1 MVVMKQSLRYGA
13 AAVVM
18 ALAIIGTTL
27 YVNTGVAPVNGQT
40 NFLVMLTDPPNV
52 PWGTTQLNVTYSGI
66 QLHVVYSDGTSNWV
80 AAQESGR
87 VNLISLVNVSQTI
100 ASLDLPTGSTMD
112 KLQFTISSAEAK
124 IGGEVYPVT
133 VLSDQLVVTLR
144 ATKLNGTQ
152 TGALID
158 LRPTLMEIHATNST
172 GGHVSYYVLVPSA
185 TAIVKSNV
193 QESQT
198 RIGARFRIE
207 ERDHRKLWDEYVR
220 ASRDV
225 TITSS
230 TLTVNGNETTLTVTL
245 KNNGDASVAVTGLT
259 LQGEFDVSYPAS
271 SSDQHDG
278 KGLPGFSGFNHGGMS
293 TMFRPSVIPFKVS
306 GTSLV
311 PLFGDFSP
319 FSKNG
324 YSRLELEPGQS
335 ATLTFQ
341 GVVRLYPDLRGR
353 APHVAVTP
361 IVGGS
366 YTLRVEGMGS
376 QSYQVTAS

>member
-1 MVVMKQSLRYGA
+1 M
-13 AAVVM
+13 AVAM
-18 ALAIIGTTL
+18 ALAIIGSTL
-27 YVNTGVAPVNGQT
+27 YVNTSVAPVKGQT

-80 AAQESGR
+80 ASQESGR

-100 ASLDLPTGSTMD
+100 ASLQLPTGSTVD

-124 IGGEVYPVT
+124 IGGTVYPVT

-152 TGALID
+152 VGALID
-158 LRPTLMEIHATNST
+158 LRPTLVEIHATNST

-193 QESQT
+193 QENET
-198 RIGARFRIE
+198 RIGARFRLE
-207 ERDHRKLWDEYVR
+207 KHDYRKLWDEYVR
-220 ASRDV
+220 ASKDV

-230 TLTVNGNETTLTVTL
+230 KLIVNGNETTLTVTL
-245 KNNGDASVAVTGLT
+245 KNNGDDTVAVTGLT
-259 LQGEFDVSYPAS
+259 LQGDFNVSYPMA
-271 SSDQHDG
+271 SSDQRG
-278 KGLPGFSGFNHGGMS
+278 WKGWPGGFNNGGHGDIN
-293 TMFRPSVIPFKVS
+293 TMYRPTVIPFKIS

-311 PLFGDFSP
+311 PLFGDLSP
-319 FSKNG
+319 FFERDH
-324 YSRLELEPGQS
+324 SRFELEPGQS

-341 GVVRLYPDLRGR
+341 GVIRLYPDLRGR

-361 IVGGS
+361 IKDES
-366 YTLRVEGMGS
+366 YTLRVEGQLS